1 MKSKSYPR
9 NLRNLRLKLKI
20 MNSTKQKSL
29 VLEATRKRT
38 EFFFPVIIFCLLFSI
53 CIQAQTTTL
62 KFEATIAKGLID
74 KPQNGRLFI
83 FLNRKGE
90 DEPRWAFDDDVSL
103 DAPPILA
110 KDVVNFKAGETTA
123 IIDNSSISY
132 PIKNLNELPAGEYF
146 VQALFDTNNDLRSLN
161 ASGNLYSAVQ
171 KVNLD
176 AKNGGTI
183 KLELNQ
189 IVPPEKLPNETE
201 FVKYIKIQSA
211 LLTKFHG
218 RPIYLR
224 AGIIL
229 PRDYEKE
236 TSRRYPLQ
244 IRIGGYGSKFT
255 NAGRSMSEKSPFRT
269 QWLADDTPRMIV
281 VTLDGDGPF
290 GDSYQINS
298 ANAGPYGDALTQELI
313 PQIEKQFR
321 AVGTP
326 ASRFLTG
333 GSTGG
338 WVSSALQI
346 FYPEYFNGS
355 WSGFPDPMD
364 FRAYQLVDI
373 YKDDNAYVNEN
384 GFERPSAREAN
395 GDTQFTMRLECLKEN
410 VLGAGD
416 SYTTS
421 GGQWGAWNATYSPR
435 GADGKPL
442 PLWDAKTGKINHE
455 TAKAWEKYDL
465 RLIVERNW
473 QTLQPKLNGKLHIW
487 VGEADD
493 YFLNNGVHLFD
504 DFISKAEPNFNGS
517 IIYSRTGRHG
527 WMPKNNSE
535 IMKEMMQRFE
545 QTK

>member
-1 MKSKSYPR
+1 
-9 NLRNLRLKLKI
+9 
-20 MNSTKQKSL
+20 MNSTKQKSIFSKA
-29 VLEATRKRT
+29 VRKRK
-38 EFFFPVIIFCLLFSI
+38 EFLFPMLAVCLLFFSTFVS
-53 CIQAQTTTL
+53 AQTTTL
-62 KFEATIAKGLID
+62 KFEATIAKGLISA
-74 KPQNGRLFI
+74 PHNGRLFI
-83 FLNRKGE
+83 FVNRKGE
-90 DEPRWAFDDDVSL
+90 AEPRLTFDGDVGMN
-103 DAPPILA
+103 APPILA
-110 KDVVNFKAGETTA
+110 KDVTNFKAGETKAVIDDTA
-123 IIDNSSISY
+123 ISY
-132 PIKNLNELPAGEYF
+132 PIKNLAELPAGEYF

-161 ASGNLYSAVQ
+161 APGNLYSAAQ
-171 KVNLD
+171 KVTLD
-176 AKNGGTI
+176 AKKGGTI
-183 KLELNQ
+183 KLELNKV
-189 IVPPEKLPNETE
+189 VPPEKLPDDTE

-236 TSRRYPLQ
+236 TTRRYPLQ
-244 IRIGGYGSKFT
+244 IRIGGYGTKYY
-255 NAGRSMSEKSPFRT
+255 APMWLMSEKSDFRK
-269 QWLADDTPRMIV
+269 QWLADDTPRMIAV
-281 VTLDGDGPF
+281 ELDGDGPF
-290 GDSYQINS
+290 GDSYQLNS
-298 ANAGPYGDALTQELI
+298 ANSGPYGDALTQELI

-321 AVGTP
+321 AVGTS

-346 FYPEYFNGS
+346 FYPDYFNGS

-504 DFISKAEPNFNGS
+504 DFISKAEPKFNGS

-527 WMPKNNSE
+527 WMPKTNAE

>member
-1 MKSKSYPR
+1 
-9 NLRNLRLKLKI
+9 
-20 MNSTKQKSL
+20 MNPTEQKPTVSEALPKQKVFL
-29 VLEATRKRT
+29 FPILIVLL
-38 EFFFPVIIFCLLFSI
+38 FFPLIIS
-53 CIQAQTTTL
+53 AQTTAL
-62 KFEATIAKGLID
+62 KFETTIAKGLISA
-74 KPQNGRLFI
+74 PQNGRLFVFI
-83 FLNRKGE
+83 NRKGE
-90 DEPRWAFDDDVSL
+90 SEPRLTFDDGDVGF

-110 KDVVNFKAGETTA
+110 KDVVNFKAGETKA

-132 PIKNLNELPAGEYF
+132 PIKNLSELPAGEYF

-161 ASGNLYSAVQ
+161 APGNLYSAVQ
-171 KVNLD
+171 KVTLD

-183 KLELNQ
+183 KLELNKV
-189 IVPPEKLPNETE
+189 VPPEQMPADSEY
-201 FVKYIKIQSA
+201 VKFIKMQSP

-218 RPIYLR
+218 RPIFLR
-224 AGIIL
+224 VGIIL

-236 TSRRYPLQ
+236 AARRYPLL
-244 IRIGGYGSKFT
+244 INIGGYGSKFYRVSR
-255 NAGRSMSEKSPFRT
+255 AMDEKSPFRKS
-269 QWLADDTPRMIV
+269 WLADDTPRMIGV
-281 VTLDGDGPF
+281 YLDGDGPF
-290 GDSYQINS
+290 GDSYQLNS
-298 ANAGPYGDALTQELI
+298 ANSGPYGDALVQELI
-313 PQIEKQFR
+313 PYIEKQFR
-321 AVGTP
+321 VVGTP
-326 ASRFLTG
+326 ESRFLTG

-346 FYPEYFNGS
+346 FYPDFFNGS

-364 FRAYQLVDI
+364 FRAYQLIDI
-373 YKDDNAYVNEN
+373 YKDDNAYVNKN

-416 SYTTS
+416 SYTMS

-435 GADGKPL
+435 GTDGKPV

-455 TAKAWEKYDL
+455 TAKAWQKYDL
-465 RLIVERNW
+465 RLVIEQNW
-473 QTLQPKLNGKLHIW
+473 ENLAPKLNGKMHIW

-504 DFISKAEPNFNGS
+504 DFISKAEPKFNGS

-527 WMPKNNSE
+527 WMPKTNAE

-545 QTK
+545 QTAK